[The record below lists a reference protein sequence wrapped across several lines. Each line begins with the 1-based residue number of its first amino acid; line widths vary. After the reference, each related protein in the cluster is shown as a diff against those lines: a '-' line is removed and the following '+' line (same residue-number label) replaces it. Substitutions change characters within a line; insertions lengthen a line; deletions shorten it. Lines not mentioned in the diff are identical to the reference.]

1 MNSPEIIKTKRL
13 LLEPFSKKHLTQVYV
28 DWLNDLEVVCFS
40 EQRHHKHTLE
50 SCRKYID
57 SYSGTPNCI
66 WAICV
71 LGDELFHIGN
81 ISAQVNTDN
90 NIADVSIL
98 IGEKEIWGRGYGTE
112 AFVAVC
118 NYLTKNS
125 GIRKVTAGT
134 LATNTGMLKVMQKA
148 GMVDDGRRRKH
159 YIWEGQKVDMIHMAI
174 FNE

>member
-1 MNSPEIIKTKRL
+1 MKSIKTKHL

-28 DWLNDLEVVCFS
+28 DWFNDPEVVRFS

-50 SCRKYID
+50 SCSKYIG
-57 SYSGTPNCI
+57 SYNGTLNFI
-66 WAICV
+66 WAICL
-71 LGDELFHIGN
+71 LGNELFHIGN

-98 IGEKEIWGRGYGTE
+98 IGEKELWDKGYGTE

-118 NYLTKNS
+118 NYLVDS

-134 LATNTGMLKVMQKA
+134 LATNIGMLKVMKKA
-148 GMVDDGRRRKH
+148 GMIDDGRRRNH
-159 YIWEGQKVDMIHMAI
+159 YIWENQKVDIIYMAI
-174 FNE
+174 E